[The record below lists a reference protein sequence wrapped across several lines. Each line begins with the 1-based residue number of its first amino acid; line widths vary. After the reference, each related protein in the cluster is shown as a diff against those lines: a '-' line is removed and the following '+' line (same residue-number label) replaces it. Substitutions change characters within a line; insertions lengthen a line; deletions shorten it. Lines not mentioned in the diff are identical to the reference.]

1 MTSTAAA
8 RWPETETPPTPRT
21 PRVFGLLGSPNAGKT
36 TLFNALTGLRAR
48 VGNYPGV
55 TVERREARIDLE
67 GDAAL
72 LIDLPGTY
80 SLEPISADEAVVGH
94 VLAGSIEGVLR
105 PDALILVADACSLPR
120 TLPFIGEAIRLEQP
134 VCLVL
139 TMLDELTARGGK
151 IDLPRLEAA
160 LGVPVV
166 GVVGHRGR
174 GLGTLRQLLGQAA
187 SWSRP
192 AILPP
197 EDPVERVAW
206 ADSIAS
212 HVIEERPARHR
223 LTERVD
229 RVVLHP
235 VWGSLLFLAVMV
247 TFFQLIFRWAEP
259 AMDAIDTGV
268 VALADL
274 ARTLLPAG
282 WMADFAA
289 DGLIAGV
296 GSVVIFLPQIT
307 ILFSLLYL
315 LEDLGY
321 MARAAFVI
329 DRLMGR
335 IGLEGRSFVALL
347 SSYACA
353 VPGIMATRTIPSPR
367 DRLVTILVAPL
378 MTCSARLPVYALLI
392 SAFVPERSVLGP
404 VGLQG
409 LVLLALYLGG
419 AVAALGV
426 AALIKRTILPGDGL
440 PFTME
445 LPTYRWPTF
454 RVWFSQV
461 WGSAWAFLRRVG
473 TIILAVTVVL
483 WLLLNFPR
491 VEPPP
496 ELDAS
501 AARAYQIEHS
511 AAGRLGHAIE
521 PAIAPLGFDWKIGVG
536 LIASLAAREV
546 IVATLAQIYA
556 TTDDAESSLRE
567 SLRADTHVRT
577 GQPVYTPATVAALLV
592 FFVFALQCMSTL
604 AIMRRE
610 TNSWR
615 WPAFAFGYLLALAYG
630 ASFLTHQIVEALVG
644 PSWVS

>member
-1 MTSTAAA
+1 MTGAVISS
-8 RWPETETPPTPRT
+8 TPPLDDSNSGH
-21 PRVFGLLGSPNAGKT
+21 VFGLLGSPNAGKT

-55 TVERREARIDLE
+55 TVERREA
-67 GDAAL
+67 AL
-72 LIDLPGTY
+72 PLADGSEAVLIDLPGTY
-80 SLEPISADEAVVGH
+80 GLTPISADEAVVGD
-94 VLAGSIEGVLR
+94 VLSGRIEGVSR
-105 PDALILVADACSLPR
+105 PDALIVVADACSLRR
-120 TLPFIGEAIRLEQP
+120 TLPFIGEVLRLEQP
-134 VCLVL
+134 VCVVL
-139 TMLDELTARGGK
+139 SMLDELAARGGRV
-151 IDLPRLEAA
+151 DLDQLGDA
-160 LGVPVV
+160 LGVPVM

-174 GLGTLRQLLGQAA
+174 GLDGLRDQLSAPS

-197 EDPVERVAW
+197 RNPADRAAW

-212 HVIEERPARHR
+212 HVIHERPARHA
-223 LTERVD
+223 LTEKVD

-235 VWGSLLFLAVMV
+235 LWGSLLFLTVMV
-247 TFFQLIFRWAEP
+247 TFFQLIFSWAGP
-259 AMDAIDTGV
+259 AMDAIDAGMST
-268 VALADL
+268 LAEI
-274 ARTLLPAG
+274 ARANLPAG
-282 WMADFAA
+282 WIADLAA

-296 GSVVIFLPQIT
+296 GSVVIFLPQIV

-329 DRLMGR
+329 DRVMGR

-353 VPGIMATRTIPSPR
+353 VPGIMATRTIPSPH

-392 SAFVPERSVLGP
+392 SAFVPDRSVLGP
-404 VGLQG
+404 IGLQG
-409 LVLLALYLGG
+409 LILLALYLGG
-419 AVAALGV
+419 AIAALGV
-426 AALIKRTILPGDGL
+426 AAIVKRTLLPGDAL

-454 RVWFSQV
+454 RVWFRQV
-461 WGSAWAFLRRVG
+461 SGSAWAFLRRAG
-473 TIILAVTVVL
+473 TIILAVTIVL
-483 WLLLNFPR
+483 WMLLTYPQ
-491 VEPPP
+491 VEAPAD
-496 ELDAS
+496 LDAKQ
-501 AARAYQIEHS
+501 AQTFAIEHS

-521 PAIAPLGFDWKIGVG
+521 PLIAPLGFDWKIGVG
-536 LIASLAAREV
+536 LISSLAAREV

-556 TTDDAESSLRE
+556 TSGDDEGSLRA
-567 SLRADTHVRT
+567 SLRADVHADT
-577 GQPVYTPATVAALLV
+577 GEPVYTPATVASLLV

-615 WPAFAFGYLLALAYG
+615 WPAFAFGYLLSLAYV
-630 ASFLTHQIVEALVG
+630 ASFVTHRVVG
-644 PSWVS
+644 AFVGNSWLS